1 MSSSL
6 PLVVDLDRTLLATDS
21 LHEQIAA
28 AFFVNPMALLACF
41 LQLFRGRAAFKA
53 AVASRGG
60 LDVNVVPL
68 SEPFVTW
75 LRERHAAGRE
85 LHLCTAAHQSIA
97 DAFAARL
104 GLFMSATGSG
114 VINLKGQRKAEYLRK
129 LFPGG
134 FVYAGDSRADLA
146 VWRQAD
152 GIVLVRT
159 TPAVDRAARALGKPV
174 EANFP
179 AERYGIGDWL
189 RAIRMHHWSKNVLVF
204 LPLLLGHDWVNRH
217 AVLDVAMGFVD
228 LLVLIS
234 STYLVNDLA
243 DLESD
248 RAHWS
253 KCHRPIASGR
263 ISIVSASVASVI
275 GIVGALV
282 VACWIAWP
290 FAIALASYLVIT
302 LGYSFGLKKI
312 PLFDTFI
319 IAGLFTLR
327 LIMGAALAQQP
338 YSEWLLAFSMV
349 FFFSLATAK
358 RHTELLRT
366 VAKGGVSSR
375 GYRADDTIV
384 TAVFGMGAGMSSLII
399 LALYFAED
407 SFQHGLYKRPGFL
420 WVMPLLVAILIGR
433 IWLVAQR
440 GELNDDPVSFV
451 LRDRAM
457 LGLGLIA
464 AGAFCLAL

>member
-1 MSSSL
+1 
-6 PLVVDLDRTLLATDS
+6 
-21 LHEQIAA
+21 
-28 AFFVNPMALLACF
+28 
-41 LQLFRGRAAFKA
+41 
-53 AVASRGG
+53 
-60 LDVNVVPL
+60 
-68 SEPFVTW
+68 
-75 LRERHAAGRE
+75 
-85 LHLCTAAHQSIA
+85 
-97 DAFAARL
+97 
-104 GLFMSATGSG
+104 
-114 VINLKGQRKAEYLRK
+114 
-129 LFPGG
+129 
-134 FVYAGDSRADLA
+134 
-146 VWRQAD
+146 
-152 GIVLVRT
+152 
-159 TPAVDRAARALGKPV
+159 
-174 EANFP
+174 
-179 AERYGIGDWL
+179 
-189 RAIRMHHWSKNVLVF
+189 
-204 LPLLLGHDWVNRH
+204 
-217 AVLDVAMGFVD
+217 VLDVALGFID

-263 ISIVSASVASVI
+263 ISIVSACVASVI
-275 GIVGALV
+275 GIVGALA

-375 GYRADDTIV
+375 GYRAEDTIV